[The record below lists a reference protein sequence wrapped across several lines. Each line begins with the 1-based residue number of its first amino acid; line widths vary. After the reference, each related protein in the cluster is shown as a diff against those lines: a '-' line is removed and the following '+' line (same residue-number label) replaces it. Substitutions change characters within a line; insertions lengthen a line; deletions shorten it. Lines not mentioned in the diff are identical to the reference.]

1 MADLLD
7 IRVPSGVASVIFSRP
22 PANALDADAMQQ
34 FTPRFCELAERDGVR
49 VVVLAGDGRTFCAGV
64 DRGAS
69 TRPGRRSAIA
79 RGSGP
84 FTARSSRP
92 SANSPSPWRSSGL
105 NRYSPTAVNLLPHHP
120 ESLDR
125 LDKIV

>member
-1 MADLLD
+1 VADLLD

-69 TRPGRRSAIA
+69 TRPARRSAIA
-79 RGSGP
+79 RVP
-84 FTARSSRP
+84 VH
-92 SANSPSPWRSSGL
+92 SPRVPRGHTRIL
-105 NRYSPTAVNLLPHHP
+105 QVPGVLR
-120 ESLDR
+120 D
-125 LDKIV
+125 

>member
-1 MADLLD
+1 VADLLD

-64 DRGAS
+64 DRGGFDAPWS
-69 TRPGRRSAIA
+69 EVGDRARFRSIHRAFLAAIREFSKSLA
-79 RGSGP
+79 FFGTKQIFP
-84 FTARSSRP
+84 DSR
-92 SANSPSPWRSSGL
+92 
-105 NRYSPTAVNLLPHHP
+105 
-120 ESLDR
+120 
-125 LDKIV
+125 